1 MSAVGDVA
9 LHGARPLA
17 DRMATLGLWT
27 AAALLVLVLHGAA
40 AFIIHR
46 LPPPQGSREPASQA
60 FLVELAPVAAA
71 PDAVPDDSAEIV
83 EPAARLDGAAVNEEA
98 EPPIAEETP
107 VVEEPTIVEE
117 PTAEQTPAEPVE
129 EIAEVPEPAEE
140 AALEP
145 EPVDEAAE
153 LPVTMALLP
162 TARPEPPAP
171 APRQARQQPRSQP
184 APAREPAAE
193 APARQRPAASEAA
206 RPRAAESGE
215 ARAPAQSEA
224 RGAEVSPSRWQSRLN
239 AHLNRFKRF
248 PRGARS
254 GGTVS
259 VRFTIDPSG
268 AVLAASV
275 ASSSGDAALDQAAVE
290 MVRRASP
297 VPAPPPSIAQARM
310 NLALPVRFDR

>member
-1 MSAVGDVA
+1 VSAAGDVA
-9 LHGARPLA
+9 LHAARPPA

-27 AAALLVLVLHGAA
+27 AATLLVLFLHGAA

-46 LPPPQGSREPASQA
+46 LSPPQGSTEPASQA

-71 PDAVPDDSAEIV
+71 PEAVPDEVAEIV
-83 EPAARLDGAAVNEEA
+83 EPAARSDGAAVDEEV
-98 EPPIAEETP
+98 EPPGLAESP
-107 VVEEPTIVEE
+107 VLEEPTIVEE
-117 PTAEQTPAEPVE
+117 P
-129 EIAEVPEPAEE
+129 PAEE
-140 AALEP
+140 AAAELVDEIAEAPEPVEEAASEP
-145 EPVDEAAE
+145 EPADEAAE
-153 LPVTMALLP
+153 LPATMALLP
-162 TARPEPPAP
+162 TARPEPPEP

-193 APARQRPAASEAA
+193 ASARQRPAASEAA
-206 RPRAAESGE
+206 RPRATESGE
-215 ARAPAQSEA
+215 ARAPAPSEA

-268 AVLAASV
+268 QVLAASV
-275 ASSSGDAALDQAAVE
+275 ASSSGDAALDQAAVD